1 MLLTSFLWLGV
12 HVPLNLGLTAAAA
25 AAAKT
30 DLGVCCL
37 LVACKQAGTM
47 GVSPVGVVSVV
58 VVVGL
63 ALLQAS
69 TFLEIED

>member
-30 DLGVCCL
+30 DLGVCRL

-47 GVSPVGVVSVV
+47 GVSPVWVVSV